1 MEIVKSHIGSENY
14 KVTIESQSGNILIAD
29 EPVANSGKNLG
40 LSPFELVAAALSACT
55 SITVRM
61 YAERKKWP
69 LSDVNT
75 DISVSWDKLNNKTVI
90 QRKVNF
96 SGNLSDE
103 QKNRLLQIANVC
115 PVHKV
120 LTNPIEIFTEMF

>member
-1 MEIVKSHIGSENY
+1 MPKE
-14 KVTIESQSGNILIAD
+14 
-29 EPVANSGKNLG
+29 
-40 LSPFELVAAALSACT
+40 
-55 SITVRM
+55 
-61 YAERKKWP
+61 KKWP

-120 LTNPIEIFTEMF
+120 LYQSH